1 MLNSEHLWH
10 ALLAIEAHHLL
21 QEVYGEYVLS
31 QKTSETQFNWFKS
44 GDFELSNKECGK
56 SVKKFKYLQLQALLD
71 EDNMQMQ
78 NELAKASN
86 LSQSTFAEHL

>member
-31 QKTSETQFNWFKS
+31 QKTSETQFN
-44 GDFELSNKECGK
+44 
-56 SVKKFKYLQLQALLD
+56 
-71 EDNMQMQ
+71 
-78 NELAKASN
+78 
-86 LSQSTFAEHL
+86 